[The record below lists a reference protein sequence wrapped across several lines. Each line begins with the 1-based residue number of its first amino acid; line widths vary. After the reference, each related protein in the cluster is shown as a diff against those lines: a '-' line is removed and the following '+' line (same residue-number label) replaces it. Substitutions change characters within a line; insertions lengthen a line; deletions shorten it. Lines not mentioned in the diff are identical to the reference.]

1 MKVARRVAS
10 RLLLCVAF
18 GVSAASVANAAC
30 GPVNSADT
38 DDIAQF
44 GVLANG
50 AATVASS
57 LVSSLNTVNTSLLGQ
72 GTSAFVSAPPGAQP
86 NQQGGGVWVR
96 GTGGTEYTRST
107 SNVVLADGD
116 ADGSTACRTALREN
130 FEGIQIGADISRLN
144 IGGTN
149 LHWGLT
155 TGYAALQSKSET
167 FYSDLQ
173 VPFVGLYGAL
183 TNGGFFADGQ
193 VRGDFYQ
200 GSMNDLNNGIHG
212 QRYNA
217 RGTSVSGN
225 MGYHFDLGNSWFI
238 EPSGGLAWSVVGV
251 DPINFAGTAVNGG
264 TLVSAGLL
272 PPGVPPGGTAPGTL
286 EIHNIYSLLARG
298 SVRAGTSFQ
307 VGNYV
312 LSPFGVASVFHEYA
326 GNVVSHL
333 RNNQCI
339 IPGAAAALGAPCVG
353 AFGQENL
360 VDTSLSTTRVGTYGQ
375 FGLGIS
381 GQLVNTGWLG
391 FARVDYRT
399 GSNIEGISGT
409 AGIRY
414 QFTPDQ
420 FTPASPRAYA
430 RVPVRAPVLN
440 APLSG
445 PYNWTGVYVGGF
457 AGGSAWGN
465 ADWVSPN
472 GATSVSFAGVLIG
485 GDIGYNYQVGPWVY
499 GIEGDLGWSNAIGGK
514 SAQCPSGGVNSFFY
528 TCEVRADWLSTVT
541 GRIGYAVDRTLFYA
555 KGGLAVGE
563 VNARAVFNPGSGFSP
578 AAFNVQPGLAFSSSN
593 TGVGW
598 TAGAGFE
605 FALTRNCSFKAE
617 YKYFDLGSST
627 YQLDV
632 PVKVRTTGNIGLV
645 GLNYHLY

>member
-1 MKVARRVAS
+1 
-10 RLLLCVAF
+10 VAF
-18 GVSAASVANAAC
+18 GVSAASVAEAAC
-30 GPVNSADT
+30 APGTTTDI

-44 GVLANG
+44 GALANG
-50 AATVASS
+50 AATAAAS
-57 LVSSLNTVNTSLLGQ
+57 LVSSLDTVTTSLLGQ
-72 GTSAFVSAPPGAQP
+72 GTSAFVSAPSAAQP

-96 GTGGTEYTRST
+96 GTGGTVNEKST
-107 SNVVLADGD
+107 TNVAFNDGD
-116 ADGSTACRTALREN
+116 PNDGGTTCKTALRQN

-144 IGGTN
+144 VGGTN

-155 TGYAALQSKSET
+155 TGYAALQSKFET
-167 FYSDLQ
+167 FSSDLQ

-193 VRGDFYQ
+193 VRLDFYQ
-200 GSMNDLNNGIHG
+200 GSMNDLESGIHG
-212 QRYNA
+212 QRFNA
-217 RGTSVSGN
+217 HGTSVSGN

-251 DPINFAGTAVNGG
+251 DPINIAGTEVNGG
-264 TLVSAGLL
+264 PLF
-272 PPGVPPGGTAPGTL
+272 GTASAPGTL
-286 EIHNIYSLLARG
+286 DIHNIYSLLARG

-307 VGNYV
+307 AGNYV
-312 LSPFGVASVFHEYA
+312 LSPFAIASVFHEY
-326 GNVVSHL
+326 GGDVVSHL
-333 RNNQCI
+333 RTNECN
-339 IPGAAAALGAPCVG
+339 IPVTPQRPVCFIGNEGIVETA
-353 AFGQENL
+353 
-360 VDTSLSTTRVGTYGQ
+360 LSTTRVGTYGQ

-381 GQLVNTGWLG
+381 GQLVSTGWLG
-391 FARVDYRT
+391 FARIDYRT

-420 FTPASPRAYA
+420 FIPALPRAYA
-430 RVPVRAPVLN
+430 RMPVRAPALN

-465 ADWVSPN
+465 ADWVNPN
-472 GATSVSFAGVLIG
+472 GATNVSFAGVLIG

-563 VNARAVFNPGSGFSP
+563 VNARAVFNPDSGFSP
-578 AAFNVQPGLAFSSSN
+578 GVFNVQPGLAFSSSN
-593 TGVGW
+593 TAVGW

-617 YKYFDLGSST
+617 YKYFDLGTST

-632 PVKVRTTGNIGLV
+632 PVKIRTTGNIGLV